1 MLLTK
6 AVSALEKPFADQN
19 ISDFT
24 ERNSLSAL
32 RGERVSFQL
41 IYTYKMDDVEKREW
55 VLYHPEISG
64 TLAPYTNLCAVRNV
78 GVQKPCVG
86 TQAAMQDEN
95 YLRTRPGLFPDILT
109 PLGVNNKFVATSEIL
124 NSLWIDIDIPA
135 DTELSGVQTLTV
147 DIIRNKDSE
156 KIASH
161 TYTVDILPVALP
173 EEKVLYTQFLYQ
185 NVLSSYY
192 GIEPYSERHWQLM
205 EDYFRVARREGMNT
219 LFTQL
224 ALVKVTKTAPLHYRV
239 NLSRFKR
246 FLEMGNRLGYL
257 RIEIS
262 HLFTAGNAAY
272 AVNNYGYYEN
282 GEYKNF
288 GGISATDPEVTAY
301 LRAVLG
307 AIIRYMKKYDDDKRL
322 IFHVADEP
330 AADKIDNFRAA
341 RETIKDLIDPYDG
354 VDAMYG
360 TSETIAAYY
369 KEGLIRCPSPETPH
383 VEHFHS
389 LGIEKLWTY
398 YCCGPTE
405 KYSNRFISQKSSVTR
420 SIGIQMYKF
429 GIHGFLHWGINY
441 YGGGDCGGITLPYVD
456 QSAQNW
462 VSAGDSFTLYPA
474 MVGAPYESIRAV
486 IMQEALQDIRA
497 MQLCESLYS
506 HEEVVGAIENIFGKE
521 LHFDTCAQDI
531 ETMEKIREKINKM
544 IQERL

>member
-6 AVSALEKPFADQN
+6 AVSALEKPFADQS
-19 ISDFT
+19 ISDFK
-24 ERNSLSAL
+24 ERNFLSAL

-64 TLAPYTNLCAVRNV
+64 PLAPYATLSAVRNV

-86 TQAAMQDEN
+86 TPEARADKN
-95 YLRTRPGLFPDILT
+95 YLRTTPGLYPDVLT
-109 PLGVNNKFVATSEIL
+109 PLGVGNKFVSASDIL
-124 NSLWIDIDIPA
+124 NSIWIDIDIPA
-135 DTELSGVQTLTV
+135 DTALVGKQTLTV
-147 DIIRNKDSE
+147 DIIKNKDSS
-156 KIASH
+156 KVATH
-161 TYTVDILPVALP
+161 TYTVDILPVVLP

-185 NVLSSYY
+185 SVLSSYY

-205 EDYFRVARREGMNT
+205 EKYFAVARREGMNT

-224 ALVKVTKTAPLHYRV
+224 ALVKVTKTAPCKYRV

-246 FLEMGNRLGYL
+246 FVEMGNRLGYL
-257 RIEIS
+257 RVEIS
-262 HLFTAGNAAY
+262 HLFSAGNASY
-272 AVNNYGYYEN
+272 ALNSYGYYEN
-282 GEYKNF
+282 GEYKTF
-288 GGISATDPEVTAY
+288 GGVPATDPETTAY

-307 AIIRYMKKYDDDKRL
+307 AIIRYMKKHDDDSRL

-330 AADKIDNFRAA
+330 AADQIENFRAA
-341 RETIKDLIDPYDG
+341 RATIADLIDPYEG
-354 VDAMYG
+354 VDAIYG
-360 TSETIAAYY
+360 TSDAIAAYY
-369 KEGLIRCPSPETPH
+369 KEGLIRNPSPETPH
-383 VEHFHS
+383 VEHFCS
-389 LGIEKLWTY
+389 LGVERLWTY

-405 KYSNRFISQKSSVTR
+405 RYSNRFIAQSSPVTR
-420 SIGIQMYKF
+420 SIGMQMYKF
-429 GIHGFLHWGINY
+429 NIHGFLHWGINY
-441 YGGGDCGGITLPYVD
+441 YGGGDCGGYTLPYVD

-474 MVGAPYESIRAV
+474 MNGAPYESIRAV

-506 HEEVVGAIENIFGKE
+506 HKEVVDAIEKAFGKE

-531 ETMEKIREKINKM
+531 DTMEKIRETVNEMIRAKI
-544 IQERL
+544 